1 MKDDAETTVQATLLV
16 VHTSDADGR
25 AILDEAARQVAL
37 GNASTHL
44 RIVIGDETPEDAALW
59 TADVVDGSD
68 APRSVPLFKYLGAL
82 GTISM
87 FRFVAVC
94 TVSADRAVAEELDA
108 RMRALREKT
117 AFFIG
122 GERPRIQSRIGIIG
136 YGDQQVDP
144 RFFSPL
150 ADANLVVIPLDRL
163 EDASFARPVERS
175 ERDVFAAH
183 GAVELIS
190 ATGLWRTMR
199 GAPIDAIRS
208 GAGGGET
215 RVRFTQARMRL
226 LRTPALPVASILS
239 EGRDLPIPE
248 GFQPGPNIAARIG
261 RAGDLLPA
269 ELRYEPSEPPVA
281 ARVDVDAKSLGLML
295 AREVGAALVDLP
307 RLIWRAAGGEVAA
320 LTRRALQE
328 AVGRDSRLRVL
339 NKEDERSAGG
349 PETEG
354 GSLRRERE
362 RRIRAILE
370 DDDIAVRLDPIPG
383 EIWTSL
389 VSETLGLVDGD
400 PECAGLRQDLFGDEL
415 YVPVEREH
423 LLGGLE
429 RLPAGV
435 SRLAGGTGVGEGET
449 GEAEPAPSLPRE
461 AAADAG
467 SSTAAKDGDTPPP
480 PPPQGRPVGQDGPL
494 VTQAQQDAHRLE
506 LIRGGWRAI
515 AARAGSEKKGADVV
529 LQDAFPYDLSCGV
542 LTIRFPK
549 QRARYTAR
557 RAGDPELV
565 AALLNAIRT
574 ELGGAPVAVTTLI
587 EGDEDAWVRSFSIG
601 ELGVLLG
608 LDARRLEL
616 DLKKY
621 GIKEATGEALV
632 TGDQLKGVIDAG
644 PSKGPKLH
652 ASLSGYDEVL
662 AAALFGRG
670 ALPMDRIV
678 GLLTGAS
685 VSEGGGGE
693 VLVAESAV
701 SAPNVEAVVERTGD
715 GLLVR
720 VASAIAHQRAAATQD
735 IQRLLGI
742 LREDRVEPGQQSLA
756 RSVPIGAGVGVILLL
771 FRLGISDSTIR
782 LIQGRE
788 WTAYQL
794 DLWFT
799 VSTLI
804 ILALALFLTDIGKR
818 LGGQTRAM
826 VFGAGTLG
834 ALAYTVLFFESL
846 RALVSG
852 PLRENRTFAVML
864 GVLTVSFVA
873 YAAYQSWNSRSPLR
887 IQGSRVLGLL
897 VLVYAVA
904 GLILLQAQPGSWVDT
919 QSAEFLRRFNLVL
932 LVVGVSLITIA
943 LTVIT
948 IVRVRDSRRLD
959 NTDEYL
965 EWAFRAL
972 EDAVEMRELLALGER
987 QWLLTLA
994 ALSRLIRQPFG
1005 PVSSPPDAETA
1016 GDAQV
1021 LKAASVQL
1029 ALNARGEA
1037 ELEARV
1043 RQELVAPSWL
1053 RLQYER
1059 LIRAHQE
1066 MLATRAGVPVASV
1079 EDRRAECDVAVPT
1092 EAELRTGDGRGDRF
1106 EFARLLADGAFD
1118 PVCRQPIA
1126 DIDVARVFQPMLA
1139 DRQVQSLGGF
1149 GEHARTVREFFEQV
1163 VPGSEPKIPDGV
1175 IRTALAASEQARRM
1189 RAFVWW
1195 PESMMGELVLP
1206 PDVEVDRF
1214 TSELFRRGAVGGAG
1228 LVSVR
1233 VDISGEF
1240 AYSEL
1245 VGAVESTVADRGSVA
1260 EDAADYDGMTGL

>member
-1 MKDDAETTVQATLLV
+1 MRDEAETTVQATLLV
-16 VHTSDADGR
+16 VHASDTDGR

-44 RIVIGDETPEDAALW
+44 QIIIDDGTPEDAALW
-59 TADVVDGSD
+59 TADVIEGAS
-68 APRSVPLFKYLGAL
+68 APRSVPLFKYLGGL
-82 GTISM
+82 GTISV

-94 TVSADRAVAEELDA
+94 TVSADRAVAQELDT
-108 RMRALREKT
+108 RLRALREKT

-122 GERPRIQSRIGIIG
+122 GERPRIQARIGIIG
-136 YGDQQVDP
+136 YGDQQVDA

-175 ERDVFAAH
+175 ESDVFHAH

-190 ATGLWRTMR
+190 ATGLWRTMQ
-199 GAPIDAIRS
+199 GAPIDAMRS

-226 LRTPALPVASILS
+226 LRTPALPVASIVS

-248 GFQPGPNIAARIG
+248 GFQPGPNIASRIG
-261 RAGDLLPA
+261 RAGDLLPS
-269 ELRYEPSEPPVA
+269 ELRYEPSAPPEVS
-281 ARVDVDAKSLGLML
+281 RVDVDAKSLALML
-295 AREVGAALVDLP
+295 AREIGATFVDLP
-307 RLIWRAAGGEVAA
+307 RLIWRAAGGEFAA

-328 AVGRDSRLRVL
+328 AVGRDSRLNVL
-339 NKEDERSAGG
+339 TKDDERATGDSQAD
-349 PETEG
+349 G

-370 DDDIAVRLDPIPG
+370 DEDLVVRLDPIPG

-389 VSETLGLVDGD
+389 VGETLGLVDGD
-400 PECAGLRQDLFGDEL
+400 PECAVLRQELFGDEL
-415 YVPVEREH
+415 YVPVERSH

-435 SRLAGGTGVGEGET
+435 ARLAGSVEGFTGET
-449 GEAEPAPSLPRE
+449 EKDSSPAPS
-461 AAADAG
+461 AQADAP
-467 SSTAAKDGDTPPP
+467 AVRAPDGDVPPP
-480 PPPQGRPVGQDGPL
+480 PAPDAQAAPDGAL
-494 VTQAQQDAHRLE
+494 VAQVQQDAHRLE
-506 LIRGGWRAI
+506 LMRAGWRAI

-529 LQDAFPYDLSCGV
+529 LQDGFPYDLSCGV
-542 LTIRFPK
+542 LTIRFAK

-557 RAGDPELV
+557 RAGDPEVV
-565 AALLNAIRT
+565 AAVLAAIRA
-574 ELGGAPVAVTTLI
+574 ELGGAPVAVRMLI
-587 EGDEDAWVRSFSIG
+587 EGDEGAWERTFEVA
-601 ELGVLLG
+601 ELAALLG
-608 LDARRLEL
+608 LDARRVEL

-621 GIKEATGEALV
+621 GIKEATAGSLV
-632 TGDQLKGVIDAG
+632 TGDQVRSVIEAG

-652 ASLSGYDEVL
+652 EALSRHDAVL
-662 AAALFGRG
+662 AAATFGQG
-670 ALPMDRIV
+670 ALPIDRLIA
-678 GLLTGAS
+678 LLTGSSAAGP
-685 VSEGGGGE
+685 VDG
-693 VLVAESAV
+693 VLVAPEPTV
-701 SAPNVEAVVERTGD
+701 TAPNVETVVEQAGD

-720 VASAIAHQRAAATQD
+720 LASALAHQRAAATQD
-735 IQRLLGI
+735 IQRLLGM
-742 LREDRVEPGQQSLA
+742 LREDRVEVGQQSLA

-771 FRLGISDSTIR
+771 FRLGISDRSIE
-782 LIQGRE
+782 LIQGWE

-794 DLWFT
+794 DLSFT

-804 ILALALFLTDIGKR
+804 ILALALFLTDIGSR

-826 VFGAGTLG
+826 VFGAATLG

-846 RALVSG
+846 RGLVSG
-852 PLRENRTFAVML
+852 PLRDNRTFAILL

-873 YAAYQSWNSRSPLR
+873 YAAYQSWMSRSLLR

-897 VLVYAVA
+897 VLVYAVV
-904 GLILLQAQPGSWVDT
+904 GLILLQARPGSWIDT
-919 QSAEFLRRFNLVL
+919 QSEDFLRRFNLVL
-932 LVVGVSLITIA
+932 LVVGASLILIA
-943 LTVIT
+943 LSVIT
-948 IVRVRDSRRLD
+948 TVRVRDSRRLES
-959 NTDEYL
+959 TDGHV

-972 EDAVEMRELLALGER
+972 ADAVEMRELLALGER

-994 ALSRLIRQPFG
+994 ALSRLVRQPFG
-1005 PVSSPPDAETA
+1005 PVPRPLDAETA
-1016 GDAQV
+1016 GDAPV

-1059 LIRAHQE
+1059 IIRAHQE
-1066 MLATRAGVPVASV
+1066 MLATRAGVPLATM
-1079 EDRRAECDVAVPT
+1079 EERRAECDVAVPT
-1092 EAELRTGDGRGDRF
+1092 EAELRTGEGRGDRL

-1118 PVCRQPIA
+1118 TVRQEPIA
-1126 DIDVARVFQPMLA
+1126 QIDVARVFQPMLA

-1149 GEHARTVREFFEQV
+1149 GEHAKTVREFFEQV
-1163 VPGSEPKIPDGV
+1163 VPDSEPKIPDGV

-1195 PESMMGELVLP
+1195 PESMLGELVLP
-1206 PDVEVDRF
+1206 PDVEVDNFR
-1214 TSELFRRGAVGGAG
+1214 SELFRRGAVGGAG

-1245 VGAVESTVADRGSVA
+1245 VGAVESNMADAASVA
-1260 EDAADYDGMTGL
+1260 EDVADYDGTTGL